1 MPAPQHESQQAPH
14 VSCAVLT
21 VSDTRTHESDTGG
34 QYILGALRASGHEIY
49 AYEILHDE
57 PERVEKRLRELCADD
72 NCRAVLL
79 SGGTGIAP
87 RDRTYEAVAAVIE
100 QRLDGFGEIFR
111 TLSYEQVGSAAML
124 SRAVAGVCHGT
135 VVFAMPGS
143 PKAIELALN
152 KLILPELP
160 HIAHLLDPA

>member
-1 MPAPQHESQQAPH
+1 MPAPQHESQQSPH
-14 VSCAVLT
+14 VACAVLT

-34 QYILGALRASGHEIY
+34 QYILGALRASGHEVY
-49 AYEILHDE
+49 AYEILRDE
-57 PERVEKRLRELCADD
+57 PAHVEKRLRELCDD
-72 NCRAVLL
+72 ENCHAVML
-79 SGGTGIAP
+79 SGGTGIAR
-87 RDRTYEAVAAVIE
+87 RDRTYEAVTAVID

-111 TLSYEQVGSAAML
+111 MLSYEQVGSAAML
-124 SRAVAGVCHGT
+124 SRAVAGVCNRT

-152 KLILPELP
+152 NLILPELP